1 MHQGV
6 AERLYEFNDRTVK
19 GPMIEGKLSKEKRVL
34 TWIEWLCQIEG
45 HEFLVTVE
53 PKFVKLVVTSEDY
66 EEVRAEWRN
75 KYSKY
80 EEAV

>member
-1 MHQGV
+1 M
-6 AERLYEFNDRTVK
+6 
-19 GPMIEGKLSKEKRVL
+19 
-34 TWIEWLCQIEG
+34 
-45 HEFLVTVE
+45 TVE